1 MLLNGTTLEVDENDL
16 RRKGS
21 HAVGNKSNLNKI
33 PEADLESSSNLQAS
47 NEKSK
52 VTQKPK
58 PKRSVVQSSFALD
71 LEDEDQAD
79 LKISNLPTN

>member
-1 MLLNGTTLEVDENDL
+1 MDENDL

-58 PKRSVVQSSFALD
+58 RSVVQSSFALD